1 MELGSGTGVVG
12 ITAAVLGARVL
23 LTDKQEM
30 QSLLR
35 ANLQRSGVPA
45 EAAVL
50 DWEVP
55 DAATEAM
62 AFDVILTA
70 DPVYSAAQVP
80 GFANALSRISRNNSG
95 CRLLVAYKHRHDS
108 VDEAFWTAVRQLRW
122 CSEQV
127 AVSAVDGRVR
137 VFECRQQ

>member
-12 ITAAVLGARVL
+12 ITAALLGGRVL

-35 ANLQRSGVPA
+35 ANLERSGVPA

-55 DAATEAM
+55 DAVAGAL
-62 AFDVILTA
+62 AFDLILTS

-80 GFANALSRISRNNSG
+80 GFANALSRISQSRAG
-95 CRLLVAYKHRHDS
+95 CRLLIAHKHRHDA
-108 VDEAFWTAVRQLRW
+108 VDEAFWTAVRQSGW
-122 CSEQV
+122 FPEQV

-137 VFECRQQ
+137 VFDCRQQ